1 MPKPVRGPRLGGSA
15 AHQKH
20 IIRNLAK
27 ELIRHGRIQTT
38 LKKAKTLQPEVERMV
53 TWAKDGSLP
62 ARRRAISALN
72 DVALVGHLFSE
83 IGPKHADRK
92 GGYTRVVKVGPRKGD
107 NAMMALIEF
116 TDAVEPF
123 LTEEQKAAAEAAAAT
138 PSSGRVWGRRKK
150 ADDAAEAD
158 AEKTEAKDEA
168 AEEAADADADKA
180 EEKADDK

>member
-1 MPKPVRGPRLGGSA
+1 MPKPLRGPRLGGSA
-15 AHQKH
+15 SHQKH

-62 ARRRAISALN
+62 ARRRAIAALN
-72 DVALVGHLFSE
+72 DVALVGHLFAE

-116 TDAVEPF
+116 TDSVAPFKTEEETASGETASTAKSGRTWSRRKKSEDTAAVEETPA
-123 LTEEQKAAAEAAAAT
+123 EEAVADDAEETAEAA
-138 PSSGRVWGRRKK
+138 
-150 ADDAAEAD
+150 D
-158 AEKTEAKDEA
+158 EK
-168 AEEAADADADKA
+168 
-180 EEKADDK
+180 

>member
-1 MPKPVRGPRLGGSA
+1 MPKPMRGPRLGGSA

-20 IIRNLAK
+20 IVRNLAK

-62 ARRRAISALN
+62 ARRRAIAAIN

-83 IGPKHADRK
+83 VGPKHADRK

-107 NAMMALIEF
+107 NAMMAIIEF
-116 TDAVEPF
+116 TDAVAPYVSKED
-123 LTEEQKAAAEAAAAT
+123 AEAAAKAAT
-138 PSSGRVWGRRKK
+138 TSSGRVWGRRKK
-150 ADDAAEAD
+150 AEDAVEAEETVTEEAPK
-158 AEKTEAKDEA
+158 AE
-168 AEEAADADADKA
+168 AEEAVDTEADT
-180 EEKADDK
+180 KADDK

>member
-123 LTEEQKAAAEAAAAT
+123 QREDEATAAAETAT
-138 PSSGRVWGRRKK
+138 SSSGRVWGRRKK
-150 ADDAAEAD
+150 ADGAAEPEAAEVKDDASDAAAEA
-158 AEKTEAKDEA
+158 EST
-168 AEEAADADADKA
+168 EEA
-180 EEKADDK
+180 